1 MDKDVKEKEK
11 KADNQD
17 DCYSKGS
24 SSNASIPEW
33 YEVVSDFLRGM
44 KTEEVSDDKRK

>member
-1 MDKDVKEKEK
+1 MDKDVKEKK
-11 KADNQD
+11 TGNQD
-17 DCYSKGS
+17 DCYSEGS
-24 SSNASIPEW
+24 SSNASVQEW

>member
-1 MDKDVKEKEK
+1 MDNDVKEKKK

-17 DCYSKGS
+17 DCYSEGS
-24 SSNASIPEW
+24 SSNASVQEW
-33 YEVVSDFLRGM
+33 YEVVSDFLQGM